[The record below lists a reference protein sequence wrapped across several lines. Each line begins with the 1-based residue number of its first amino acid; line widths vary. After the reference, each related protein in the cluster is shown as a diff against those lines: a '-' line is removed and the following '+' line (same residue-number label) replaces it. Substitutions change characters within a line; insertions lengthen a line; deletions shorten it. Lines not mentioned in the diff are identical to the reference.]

1 MSHREL
7 ISIIIPVYN
16 AGKYLETCVTSVLSS
31 TYEHLEVIL
40 VDDCSTDDS
49 GQLCDQLA
57 EKDSRIKVIHCQEN
71 GGQGKAR
78 NAGLKIMS
86 GHYVGFV
93 DADDTIHPEM
103 YERLYDLLIAH
114 HADISFCSRKVIS
127 DWLPDEH
134 EDTGISVFE
143 DGKIDVARLGHGDDL
158 ESPVLKLYRKE
169 IFSHLRFP
177 ESHWAEDLFIVPDYL
192 AQASRIVYTSEQLYF
207 YSVRKDNASFKKPTR
222 ERLDFQIQ
230 GYEKLY
236 RYFKLKAFDAYRFAR
251 YVLFSYAQA
260 WLSFNDFKTR
270 FHYWKG
276 YVRFFAKNTRTAVDK
291 GSLLFL
297 LAPGIYCSL
306 MRHRQKK

>member
-1 MSHREL
+1 MAREL

-16 AGKYLETCVTSVLSS
+16 AGKYLEACVTSVLSS
-31 TYEHLEVIL
+31 TYEQLEVIL
-40 VDDCSTDDS
+40 VDDCSTDNS
-49 GQLCDQLA
+49 GQLCDQLSKRDA
-57 EKDSRIKVIHCQEN
+57 RLKVIHCQEN

-78 NAGLKIMS
+78 NVGLDHMT
-86 GHYVGFV
+86 GDYVGFV

-103 YERLYDLLIAH
+103 YERLYDLLTTH
-114 HADISFCSRKVIS
+114 QADISFCSRKVVS

-134 EDTGISVFE
+134 EDTGVSVFE
-143 DGKIDVARLGHGDDL
+143 GGIVDVSRLGNGNDL
-158 ESPVLKLYRKE
+158 ESPVLKLYRKA
-169 IFSHLRFP
+169 IFSQLRFP

-192 AQASRIVYTSEQLYF
+192 AQASRIAYTSEQLYF

-222 ERLDFQIQ
+222 ERLDFQIL

-236 RYFKLKAFDAYRFAR
+236 RYFQMKAFDSYRFAR

-260 WLSFNDFKTR
+260 WLSFNDFKIR

-276 YVRFFAKNTRTAVDK
+276 YVRFFARNARTAVDK

-306 MRHRQKK
+306 MRHR

>member
-1 MSHREL
+1 MSREL

-16 AGKYLETCVTSVLSS
+16 AGKYLEACVTSVLRS
-31 TYEHLEVIL
+31 TYEPLEVIL

-49 GQLCDQLA
+49 GPLCDQLA
-57 EKDSRIKVIHCQEN
+57 EKDERIKVIHCQEN

-78 NAGLKIMS
+78 NAGLAIMS
-86 GHYVGFV
+86 GDYVGFV
-93 DADDTIHPEM
+93 DADDTIHPKM
-103 YERLYDLLIAH
+103 YEKLHDLLIAH

-143 DGKIDVARLGHGDDL
+143 DGKVDVSRLGHGDDL

-207 YSVRKDNASFKKPTR
+207 YSVRKDNVSFKRPTQ
-222 ERLDFQIQ
+222 ERLDFQIL

-236 RYFKLKAFDAYRFAR
+236 RYFKMKAYDQQRFAK
-251 YVLFSYAQA
+251 YVLYSYAQA
-260 WLSFNDFKTR
+260 WLLFNNFKIR
-270 FHYWKG
+270 FKYWKG
-276 YVRFFAKNTRTAVDK
+276 FLCFFTKNIRNIASK
-291 GSLLFL
+291 GAFLFVF
-297 LAPGIYCSL
+297 APYIYCSL
-306 MRHRQKK
+306 MRCRKKK

>member
-1 MSHREL
+1 MPREL

-16 AGKYLETCVTSVLSS
+16 AAKYLEACVTSVLRS
-31 TYEHLEVIL
+31 TYEQLEVIL
-40 VDDCSTDDS
+40 VDDCSTDGS
-49 GQLCDQLA
+49 GLLCDRLS
-57 EKDSRIKVIHCQEN
+57 EKDARLKVIHCPQN
-71 GGQGKAR
+71 GGQGRAR
-78 NAGLKIMS
+78 NTGLDHMT
-86 GHYVGFV
+86 GAYVGFV

-103 YERLYDLLIAH
+103 YERLYTLLQVH
-114 HADISFCSRKVIS
+114 QADISFCSRKVVS

-134 EDTGISVFE
+134 TETGVSVFE
-143 DGKIDVARLGHGDDL
+143 HGIVDVARLGNGNDL
-158 ESPVLKLYRKE
+158 ESPVLKLYRRV

-192 AQASRIVYTSEQLYF
+192 AQAARIAYTSEQLYF
-207 YSVRKDNASFKKPTR
+207 YSVRKDNVSFKSPTR

-236 RYFKLKAFDAYRFAR
+236 RYFKTKDFDTYRFAR

-260 WLSFNDFKTR
+260 WLSFKDAGTR

-276 YVRFFAKNTRTAVDK
+276 YVRFFAKNVGQASSK

-297 LAPGIYCSL
+297 LAPAIYCSL

>member
-1 MSHREL
+1 MPREL

-16 AGKYLETCVTSVLSS
+16 AAKYLEACVTSVLRS
-31 TYEHLEVIL
+31 TYEQLEVIL
-40 VDDCSTDDS
+40 VDDCSTDGS
-49 GQLCDQLA
+49 GLLCDRLSEQD
-57 EKDSRIKVIHCQEN
+57 ERIKVIHCEEN

-78 NAGLKIMS
+78 NAGLNIMS
-86 GHYVGFV
+86 GDYVGFV

-103 YERLYDLLIAH
+103 YEKLYNLLNNH
-114 HADISFCSRKVIS
+114 HAAISFCSRKVIS

-134 EDTGISVFE
+134 EDTGVSIFE
-143 DGKIDVARLGHGDDL
+143 HGIVDVARLGNGNDL
-158 ESPVLKLYRKE
+158 ESPVLKLYRRA

-192 AQASRIVYTSEQLYF
+192 AQAARIAYTSEQLYF
-207 YSVRKDNASFKKPTR
+207 YSVRKDNVSFKSPTR
-222 ERLDFQIQ
+222 ERLDFQIL

-236 RYFKLKAFDAYRFAR
+236 RFFKMKAFDVQRFAR

-260 WLSFNDFKTR
+260 WLSFNDAGTR

-276 YVRFFAKNTRTAVDK
+276 YVRFFLRHPRHASTK

-297 LAPGIYCSL
+297 LAPAIYCSL

>member
-1 MSHREL
+1 MSREQ

-16 AGKYLETCVTSVLSS
+16 AGKYLEACVTSVLRS
-31 TYEHLEVIL
+31 TYEPLEVIL

-49 GQLCDQLA
+49 GPLCDQLA
-57 EKDSRIKVIHCQEN
+57 EKDERIKVIHCQEN

-78 NAGLKIMS
+78 NAGLTIMS
-86 GHYVGFV
+86 GDYVGFV

-103 YERLYDLLIAH
+103 YEKLYNLLKTH

-134 EDTGISVFE
+134 EDTGVSVFE
-143 DGKIDVARLGHGDDL
+143 DGKIDVSRLGHGDDL
-158 ESPVLKLYRKE
+158 ESPVLKLYKKE

-192 AQASRIVYTSEQLYF
+192 AQASRIAYTSEQLYF

-222 ERLDFQIQ
+222 ERLDFQIL

-236 RYFKLKAFDAYRFAR
+236 RFFKLKAFDSYRFAR

-260 WLSFNDFKTR
+260 WLSFNDVRTR

-276 YVRFFAKNTRTAVDK
+276 YVRFFAKNVGQASSK

>member
-1 MSHREL
+1 MPREL

-16 AGKYLETCVTSVLSS
+16 AAKYLEDCVSSVLRS
-31 TYEHLEVIL
+31 TYEQLEVIL
-40 VDDCSTDDS
+40 VDDCSTDGS
-49 GQLCDQLA
+49 GLLCDRLSAQDARL
-57 EKDSRIKVIHCQEN
+57 KVIHCPQN

-78 NAGLKIMS
+78 NAGLDHMT
-86 GHYVGFV
+86 GAYVGFV

-103 YERLYDLLIAH
+103 YERLYTLLQEH
-114 HADISFCSRKVIS
+114 HAAISFCSRKVIS

-143 DGKIDVARLGHGDDL
+143 DGKIDVSRLGHGDDL

-169 IFSHLRFP
+169 IFGHLRFP

-192 AQASRIVYTSEQLYF
+192 AQASRIAYTSEQLYF
-207 YSVRKDNASFKKPTR
+207 YSVRKDNVSFKSPTR
-222 ERLDFQIQ
+222 ERLDFQIL

-236 RYFKLKAFDAYRFAR
+236 RFFKMKAFDVQRFAR

-260 WLSFNDFKTR
+260 WLSFNDLKTR

-276 YVRFFAKNTRTAVDK
+276 YLCFFAKNVGHAPHK
-291 GSLLFL
+291 GAILFL
-297 LAPGIYCSL
+297 LAPHIYGYL